1 MTVCRSIQVG
11 PIDRTNWRVKCVGR
25 GERFV
30 DGVHEQG
37 TEIKAITYSAMQI
50 VERNARP
57 GASEPADDGKE
68 AGPDDEELRVEPCR
82 FAARASVFGPR
93 FLPVVGGFDAEL
105 FVIVDI

>member
-1 MTVCRSIQVG
+1 M
-11 PIDRTNWRVKCVGR
+11 
-25 GERFV
+25 

-68 AGPDDEELRVEPCR
+68 AGPKTE
-82 FAARASVFGPR
+82 ARAAKRQGSTR
-93 FLPVVGGFDAEL
+93 SSSSSSTSS
-105 FVIVDI
+105 ISSRRT